1 MLVPMSP
8 QRRVRHRLM
17 IFARFP
23 ERGRVKS
30 RLAAELGE
38 ETALA
43 IYRAMLDDLLDSI
56 GTSDSTTEVELLWTG
71 GEQASGAEILSTFR
85 HHRICMQS
93 GTNLGERLVTAFAE
107 RIHFH
112 RARRVIAIGV
122 DVPHLSRAM
131 IDSAFALLESFDWVV
146 GPATDGGY
154 YLIGA
159 RAAAF
164 DLAVFEG
171 VDWGSSR
178 VLDQTLATI
187 RGRGQNIAL
196 LPEMSDIDRP
206 DDLRTIGNP
215 TPRLAEVLRQIDWE
229 NDGGGR

>member
-1 MLVPMSP
+1 MSTL

-17 IFARFP
+17 IFARYP

-30 RLAAELGE
+30 RLAGELGQ
-38 ETALA
+38 ETALE

-56 GTSDSTTEVELLWTG
+56 GSSDAATEVELLWTG
-71 GEQASGAEILSTFR
+71 GEQVSGSEILSTFR
-85 HHRICMQS
+85 NHRLCMQS
-93 GTNLGERLVTAFAE
+93 GADLGERLITAFAE
-107 RIHFH
+107 RIYFH
-112 RARRVIAIGV
+112 RARRLIAIGV

-164 DLAVFEG
+164 DLEVFEG
-171 VDWGSSR
+171 VEWGSGR
-178 VLDQTLATI
+178 VLEQTLATI
-187 RGRGQNIAL
+187 RGRGQNIAI

-206 DDLRTIGNP
+206 EDLGRIEDP
-215 TPRLAEVLRQIDWE
+215 TPRLAEVLRRIEGKDE
-229 NDGGGR
+229 AGGR